1 LINKDSY
8 KTKSTVNRLLT
19 LDFLDPIKASIQSLT
34 QRISPLEESL
44 TLLQDKV
51 SLNEKALNDMKV
63 EFEKGLSDLKADLK
77 KESQVI
83 TEVVDQ
89 IKNLKEYINTEIS
102 KLSSGFNQSIS

>member
-1 LINKDSY
+1 
-8 KTKSTVNRLLT
+8 
-19 LDFLDPIKASIQSLT
+19 
-34 QRISPLEESL
+34 
-44 TLLQDKV
+44 
-51 SLNEKALNDMKV
+51 MKV

-89 IKNLKEYINTEIS
+89 IKNLKEYINAEIS